1 MNTWQTLSLL
11 AGGIGLFLFGVSSMS
26 NGLRLAAGP
35 ALERLLAG
43 ATRTRWHALGSGM
56 LVTAIVQSSSAVTV
70 ATIGFVNAGLLTLG
84 GALWVL
90 FGANVGTTMTSWIV
104 AVAGL
109 KLSIDALALPLIA
122 IGSVLQLT
130 GSQRNSAAAGQA
142 VFGFGLLFLGISFMQ
157 ESFSG
162 LAPMVTIPSDRG
174 VTTLLLQVGAGALLT
189 VLMQSSSA
197 SMTVALTALQQGM
210 LTPIGAAAVAIGANI
225 GTTVT
230 AVLAALQGT
239 PNARRAA
246 AAHVVFN
253 MLTGATALALLPWLV
268 DAIAA
273 LAESLQLGSDPA
285 TELAVFHTVF
295 NATGVLLI
303 WPLAGRLT
311 QWLQQRFRRR
321 EEDEGRPRHLDDNV
335 LSVPALALDAL
346 RLESERIGRMARDL
360 LRAVLE
366 RRSPQALEDERA
378 IAQRLLAAAT
388 AFVTRMHRDQLP
400 AAPGSQLAGALR
412 ILRYHEAVVEQ
423 SLAAAGLLRAEA
435 LLPHAVAQAEAAFF
449 AQARALLDALDQGE
463 SHWPPELSSAYEQL
477 KSRLL
482 SAAAAGQIDLP
493 AMEQQLRACSALR
506 RALEQ
511 AHKARRPTA
520 GLDEPALRAAEA

>member
-1 MNTWQTLSLL
+1 MSTWQSLSLL

-35 ALERLLAG
+35 ALERILAG
-43 ATRTRWHALGSGM
+43 ATRTRWHALGSGC

-104 AVAGL
+104 ALAGL
-109 KLSIDALALPLIA
+109 KLSVEALALPLVA
-122 IGSVLQLT
+122 LGAVLQLT
-130 GSQRNSAAAGQA
+130 GGQRSHGAAGQA
-142 VFGFGLLFLGISFMQ
+142 VFGFGLLFLGISLMQ
-157 ESFSG
+157 EAFSG

-174 VTTLLLQVGAGALLT
+174 VTTLMLQVGAGALLT

-210 LTPIGAAAVAIGANI
+210 LTPVGAAAVAIGANI

-230 AVLAALQGT
+230 AVLAAIHAT

-246 AAHVVFN
+246 AAHVLFN
-253 MLTGATALALLPWLV
+253 LLTGATALALLPWLV
-268 DAIAA
+268 DAISAMVDT
-273 LAESLQLGSDPA
+273 LHLPSDPA
-285 TELAVFHTVF
+285 SELAVFHTVF
-295 NATGVLLI
+295 NLVGVLLM
-303 WPLAGRLT
+303 WPLADRLT
-311 QWLQQRFRRR
+311 AWLKQRFRRR
-321 EEDEGRPRHLDDNV
+321 EEDEGQPRHLDDNV
-335 LSVPALALDAL
+335 LQVPTLALDAL

-366 RRSPQALEDERA
+366 RRTPEALEDERA
-378 IAQRLLAAAT
+378 IVQRLLAVAT
-388 AFVTRMHRDQLP
+388 AFVARMHRGQLP
-400 AAPGSQLAGALR
+400 ATLGMQLAGALR

-423 SLAAAGLLRAEA
+423 SLAAAGLMREPRG
-435 LLPHAVAQAEAAFF
+435 LPAGVTETEAAFF
-449 AQARALLDALDQGE
+449 ARARALLEALEHGKTI
-463 SHWPPELSSAYEQL
+463 WPADVSSAYEQL
-477 KSRLL
+477 KSGML
-482 SAAAAGQIDLP
+482 SAAAAGQLDLP
-493 AMEQQLRACSALR
+493 VMERQLRAYSALR

-511 AHKARRPTA
+511 AYKARLPA
-520 GLDEPALRAAEA
+520 GEREEPSLAVTEA

>member
-1 MNTWQTLSLL
+1 MDLWQTLSLL
-11 AGGIGLFLFGVSSMS
+11 AGGIGLFLFGVSAMS

-43 ATRTRWHALGSGM
+43 ATRTRWHALGTGM

-104 AVAGL
+104 ALAGL
-109 KLSIDALALPLIA
+109 KLSIESLALPLVGL
-122 IGSVLQLT
+122 GSVLYLT
-130 GSQRNSAAAGQA
+130 GRQRSTGAAGQA

-157 ESFSG
+157 QSFSG
-162 LAPMVTIPSDRG
+162 LAPLMTIPSDRG
-174 VTTLLLQVGAGALLT
+174 VATLLVQVGAGALLT

-197 SMTVALTALQQGM
+197 SMTVALTAVQQGM

-246 AAHVVFN
+246 AAHVLFN
-253 MLTGATALALLPWLV
+253 LLTGATALALLPWLV
-268 DAIAA
+268 DIIAA
-273 LAESLQLGSDPA
+273 IRSALQLDSDPA
-285 TELAVFHTVF
+285 IELAVFHTVF
-295 NATGVLLI
+295 NAAGVLLM
-303 WPLAGRLT
+303 WPLADRLT
-311 QWLQQRFRRR
+311 HWLRQRFRQR

-335 LSVPALALDAL
+335 LPVPALALDAL

-366 RRSPQALEDERA
+366 RRSVQALEDERA
-378 IAQRLLAAAT
+378 IAQRLLVAAT
-388 AFVTRMHRDQLP
+388 DFVSRMHREQLP
-400 AAPGSQLAGALR
+400 AGPGSQLAGALR

-423 SLAAAGLLRAEA
+423 SLAAAALLRAEA
-435 LLPHAVAQAEAAFF
+435 LLPPAVAQAESTFF
-449 AQARALLDALDQGE
+449 GQARALLDALDQGE
-463 SHWPPELSSAYEQL
+463 SPWPPELSSAYELL

-482 SAAAAGQIDLP
+482 SAAAAGQIGLP
-493 AMEQQLRACSALR
+493 VMEQQLRACSALR
-506 RALEQ
+506 RALQQ
-511 AHKARRPTA
+511 AHKARRPTG
-520 GLDEPALRAAEA
+520 GLEESSLLEPEA